1 MSGDPGCLRDH
12 PVPPGE
18 ARNHAALG
26 AAISALPP
34 GGGVYLLRMAEPLP
48 SEPERRGPWTRLS
61 SRPIYENPWIT
72 VREDQVLR
80 PDGSPGIYGVVHFRN
95 LAVGVV
101 PIDGQGRV
109 ILVGQYRY
117 TLGFQ
122 SWEIPEGG
130 CPEGEEPRAA
140 AARELEEETGYRASR
155 WDYLGTA
162 ALSNSATDEMAHL
175 YLARGLT
182 PGKAHPEAT
191 EDLRVKAVPWEEAWS
206 LAMEGE
212 AVDAIT
218 AIALARARHLL
229 QREAGG
235 GKAP

>member
-1 MSGDPGCLRDH
+1 MADS
-12 PVPPGE
+12 PPTG
-18 ARNHAALG
+18 
-26 AAISALPP
+26 
-34 GGGVYLLRMAEPLP
+34 
-48 SEPERRGPWTRLS
+48 PERRGPWTRLS
-61 SRPIYENPWIT
+61 SRPIYENPWIR

-101 PIDGQGRV
+101 AIDEDGRV

-117 TLGFQ
+117 TLGFH

-130 CPEGEEPRAA
+130 CPEGEDPLAA
-140 AARELEEETGYRASR
+140 AARELAEETGYRAAR
-155 WDYLGTA
+155 WDSLGTA

-175 YLARGLT
+175 YLARGLA
-182 PGKAHPEAT
+182 PGEAHPEAT
-191 EDLRVKAVPWEEAWS
+191 EDLTVKAVSWEEAWS

-218 AIALARARHLL
+218 VIALARARHLL
-229 QREAGG
+229 EKETG
-235 GKAP
+235 GKEGR

>member
-1 MSGDPGCLRDH
+1 MADT
-12 PVPPGE
+12 VPTG
-18 ARNHAALG
+18 
-26 AAISALPP
+26 
-34 GGGVYLLRMAEPLP
+34 
-48 SEPERRGPWTRLS
+48 PERRGPWTRLS

-101 PIDGQGRV
+101 ALDPEGRV

-117 TLGFQ
+117 TLGFR

-130 CPEGEEPRAA
+130 CPEGEEPLAA
-140 AARELEEETGYRASR
+140 AARELEEETGYRAAR
-155 WDYLGTA
+155 WDDLGTA
-162 ALSNSATDEMAHL
+162 ALSNSATDEVARM

-182 PGKAHPEAT
+182 PGKAHPEPT
-191 EDLRVKAVPWEEAWS
+191 EDLEVAAVSWEEAWR

-218 AIALARARHLL
+218 VIALARARRLL
-229 QREAGG
+229 DLEAGG